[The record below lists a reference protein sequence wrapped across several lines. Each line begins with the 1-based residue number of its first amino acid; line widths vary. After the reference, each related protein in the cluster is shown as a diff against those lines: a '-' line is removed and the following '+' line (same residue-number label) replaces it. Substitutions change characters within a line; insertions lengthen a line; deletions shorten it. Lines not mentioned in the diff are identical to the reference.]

1 MILPSGT
8 WRQFV
13 ELGFDARVVFGRVG
27 QYRSGHAWVQ
37 RTRHGKSYIVAPTR
51 AACGATFPRLTTLS
65 YEPEYSVAW
74 DDEKLTH
81 FAHQA
86 KGARPPFFFL

>member
-1 MILPSGT
+1 MRP
-8 WRQFV
+8 
-13 ELGFDARVVFGRVG
+13 
-27 QYRSGHAWVQ
+27 
-37 RTRHGKSYIVAPTR
+37 
-51 AACGATFPRLTTLS
+51 TFPRLTTLS